1 MLDVVAAILMNS
13 NSEIMI
19 AKRKADKSLG
29 GYWEFPGGKVE
40 YGETPEASLKRELRE
55 EMCID
60 IEVKDYF
67 GENIYKYDDKT
78 IRLIAYICEIVK
90 GDIMLIDHSEY
101 RWVDKKLI
109 NYYNIAPADI
119 FFVKKLQ
126 SVFE

>member
-40 YGETPEASLKRELRE
+40 YGETPEESLKRELRE

-60 IEVKDYF
+60 IKVKDYF

-126 SVFE
+126 SIFE